1 MEMSEWDLR
10 AADTYLAAACTKTA
24 TSLELG
30 HPIGAGGAGYPAFSI
45 WVTIAPDNP
54 NEREEVIITAISGSK
69 ATVRRD
75 IGYTEPLAHPQ
86 GTPVRLGVRAGAYA
100 EDWRVIANFQNGWTS
115 AVGSNPKAAYKRL
128 PSGLVVLRGTVQSGT
143 VEKAAFTLPG
153 GYRPADGQLIFPSD
167 GKGTYRR
174 VDVHTTGAVVPMT
187 GTPTGL
193 DAIRF
198 IAEA

>member
-1 MEMSEWDLR
+1 MEMSAWDLR
-10 AADTYLAAACTKTA
+10 AADTYLAAACPKTA

-30 HPIGAGGAGYPAFSI
+30 HPIGAGGAGYPAMSI
-45 WVTIAPDNP
+45 WVVIAPDSP
-54 NEREEVIITAISGSK
+54 NEREDIVITAISGTK
-69 ATVRRD
+69 ATVVRGF
-75 IGYTEPLAHPQ
+75 GYTEGLAHPQ

-115 AVGSNPKAAYKRL
+115 AGGSNPRAAYKRL

-167 GKGTYRR
+167 GDGTYRR
-174 VDVHTTGAVVPMT
+174 VDVQTSGAVIPRT

>member
-1 MEMSEWDLR
+1 MSEWDLR
-10 AADTYLAAACTKTA
+10 EQDTSLAAPCTKRDDT
-24 TSLELG
+24 LELA
-30 HPIGAGGAGYPAFSI
+30 HSIGPSGKGYPPMSI

-54 NEREEVIITAISGSK
+54 IEREDVIITAISGAK

-75 IGYTEPLAHPQ
+75 IGYTEPLAHPK

-100 EDWRVIANFQNGWTS
+100 EDWRVIEHFQNDWES
-115 AVGSNPKAAYKRL
+115 AGGSNPKAAYKRL
-128 PSGLVVLRGTVQSGT
+128 PSGLVILRGTVQSGT
-143 VEKAAFTLPG
+143 VKRAAFTLPG

-167 GKGTYRR
+167 GGGTYRR
-174 VDVHTTGAVVPMT
+174 VDVTVDGAVVPMT